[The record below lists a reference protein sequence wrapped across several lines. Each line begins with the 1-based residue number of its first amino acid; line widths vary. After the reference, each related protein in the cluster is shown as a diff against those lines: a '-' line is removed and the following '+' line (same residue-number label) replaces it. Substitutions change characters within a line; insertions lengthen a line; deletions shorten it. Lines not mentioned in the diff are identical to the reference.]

1 MKPSTRRTFLPR
13 RSLMLIACS
22 LMGWSGCALSAA
34 DQISATDPAV
44 MPVVSLPGTD
54 APGNSYTRT
63 LKELGKSYSMTLKGV
78 EATDSVNFDVR
89 ADEVVTAAQVTLQY
103 SYSPALLADL
113 SQINVLIND
122 QVAASLPLPKEEAG
136 KLQTRTVQIPP
147 QTITEFNRLSLQ
159 FIGHYTMQCED
170 PLHSSLWAR
179 IGNESQL
186 SLQVSSIR
194 QPNDLSALPLPLFDR
209 RDALPLK
216 LPFVFATR
224 PSGPELEAAGILSSW
239 FGALASYR
247 GATFPASLTSLPA
260 KGNAVVFVS
269 GSESTTLSGLPIKE
283 ATGPTLTL
291 VSNPNDAQGKLLIV
305 SGRDGADLKVAATAL
320 ALGGSAFSGQSVVI
334 DRIDS
339 LKPRQPYDAPNW
351 LPSDRPVRLGE
362 LAKPAELNVSGYN
375 PGQMTVALRLPPDL
389 FNWREPGAQLD
400 LKYRYTPQPVSTNSS
415 LLISFN
421 DTFIKSIDLPSI
433 EKLGNSDGLL
443 SMLKTDDSLA
453 RTSRMLLPLNSVAL
467 QSRLQFRFMY
477 DYIKQG
483 ECRDIIIDNMR
494 GVIDPDSTL
503 DLSQY
508 EHFMAMPNL
517 GVFKDSGFPFTRMA
531 DLSETS
537 VILPN
542 EPGPADLSAYLTLLG
557 RFGDSTGYPATGVKV
572 VRADQVAE
580 QRDRD
585 LLVLASGN
593 NQPLLEQWQS
603 LLPARGEDA
612 AQYFE
617 LSDLPLRLRNW
628 ISPDTKTNLR
638 EARSS
643 FRFSA
648 EDGSAYLTGFESP
661 LKSGRSVVFIAGT
674 RPGGLADVTN
684 ALLSSEENANELQG
698 SLVVVR
704 GKHVESLV
712 AEQDYYVGRLGPLR
726 YLQWYLSQNVMA
738 LMLFTLIGV
747 LLLACMAYLALRL
760 RAKRRLGQ

>member
-1 MKPSTRRTFLPR
+1 
-13 RSLMLIACS
+13 MLIACS
-22 LMGWSGCALSAA
+22 LAGWSGWALSAA
-34 DQISATDPAV
+34 AQISATEPAV
-44 MPVVSLPGTD
+44 MPAASLPGTD
-54 APGNSYTRT
+54 APGNSYTRS

-186 SLQVSSIR
+186 SLQVSSIQ
-194 QPNDLSALPLPLFDR
+194 QPNDLSALPRPLFDR
-209 RDALPLK
+209 RDASPLK
-216 LPFVFATR
+216 LPFVFAGR
-224 PSGPELEAAGILSSW
+224 PGGPELEAAGILSSW

-291 VSNPNDAQGKLLIV
+291 MSNPNDAQGKLLIV

-339 LKPRQPYDAPNW
+339 LKPRRPYDAPNW

-362 LAKPAELNVSGYN
+362 LAKSAELNVSGYN

-433 EKLGNSDGLL
+433 EKLGNSDSLL

-542 EPGPADLSAYLTLLG
+542 ESGPAELSAYLTLLG

-572 VRADQVAE
+572 VHADQVAE

-603 LLPARGEDA
+603 HLPAKDEDA

-628 ISPDTKTNLR
+628 VSPDTKVNLR

-643 FRFSA
+643 FRFTA
-648 EDGSAYLTGFESP
+648 DDGSAYLTGFESP
-661 LKSGRSVVFIAGT
+661 LKSGRSVVFIASA
-674 RPGGLADVTN
+674 RPNGLADVTN
-684 ALLSSEENANELQG
+684 ALLRNEENAHELQG

-712 AEQDYYVGRLGPLR
+712 AEQDYYVGSLGPLR
-726 YLQWYLSQNVMA
+726 YLQWYLSQNVIA
-738 LMLFTLIGV
+738 FMLFTLLGV
-747 LLLACMAYLALRL
+747 LLLASMAYLTLRL

>member
-1 MKPSTRRTFLPR
+1 M
-13 RSLMLIACS
+13 
-22 LMGWSGCALSAA
+22 SAA
-34 DQISATDPAV
+34 AQISATDPAL
-44 MPVVSLPGTD
+44 MPVAPLPMAD
-54 APGNSYTRT
+54 APSNSYTRT
-63 LKELGKSYSMTLKGV
+63 LKELGKNYSMNLRGV

-89 ADEVVTAAQVTLQY
+89 ADEIVTAAQVTLQY

-113 SQINVLIND
+113 SQINLLVND

-136 KLQTRTVQIPP
+136 KAQVRTLQIPP
-147 QTITEFNRLSLQ
+147 QMITEFNRLSLQ

-186 SLQVSSIR
+186 SLEVTTIK

-224 PSGPELEAAGILSSW
+224 PGSPELEAAGILSSW

-247 GATFPASLTSLPA
+247 GATFPVSLSSLPA

-269 GSESTTLSGLPIKE
+269 AGESATLSGLPIKE
-283 ATGPTLTL
+283 AMGPTLTL
-291 VSNPNDAQGKLLIV
+291 MSNPNDPLGKLLIV
-305 SGRDGADLKVAATAL
+305 SGRDGADLKIAATAL
-320 ALGGSAFSGQSVVI
+320 ALGSSAFSGQSVVI

-339 LKPRQPYDAPNW
+339 LKPRRPYDAPNW

-362 LAKPAELNVSGYN
+362 LAKSSELNVSGFN
-375 PGQMTVALRLPPDL
+375 PGQITVALRLPPDL

-400 LKYRYTPQPVSTNSS
+400 LKYRYTPQPVSTSSS
-415 LLISFN
+415 LLVSFN
-421 DTFIKSIDLPSI
+421 DTFIKSIELPST
-433 EKLGNSDGLL
+433 EKLGNSNSLL
-443 SMLKTDDSLA
+443 AMLKADDSLA
-453 RTSRMLLPLNSVAL
+453 RTSSMRLPLNSVAL

-483 ECRDIIIDNMR
+483 ECRDIIIDNVR
-494 GVIDPDSTL
+494 SVIDPDSTL

-537 VILPN
+537 VILPDD
-542 EPGPADLSAYLTLLG
+542 PGPADLGAYLTLLG
-557 RFGDSTGYPATGVKV
+557 RFGDSTGYPATGVNV
-572 VRADQVAE
+572 VHADQIAE
-580 QRDRD
+580 QFDRD
-585 LLVLASGN
+585 LLVLASGA
-593 NQPLLEQWQS
+593 NQPLQDQWQS
-603 LLPARGEDA
+603 LLPAKGEDA

-617 LSDLPLRLRNW
+617 LSDLPLRVRNW
-628 ISPDTKTNLR
+628 ISPDAKTNLR
-638 EARSS
+638 EARNS

-661 LKSGRSVVFIAGT
+661 LTSGRSVVFIAST
-674 RPGGLADVTN
+674 RPSGLSDVTD
-684 ALLSSEENANELQG
+684 ALLSREENNHELQG

-712 AEQDYYVGRLGPLR
+712 AEQDYYVGHLGPLR
-726 YLQWYLSQNVMA
+726 YLQWYLSQN
-738 LMLFTLIGV
+738 LMVLILFTLIGV
-747 LLLACMAYLALRL
+747 LLLASMAYLALRL
-760 RAKRRLGQ
+760 RAKRRLGH

>member
-1 MKPSTRRTFLPR
+1 
-13 RSLMLIACS
+13 
-22 LMGWSGCALSAA
+22 
-34 DQISATDPAV
+34 
-44 MPVVSLPGTD
+44 MPVSPLPGTD
-54 APGNSYTRT
+54 APSNSYTRT

-89 ADEVVTAAQVTLQY
+89 ADEVVTAAHVTLQY

-122 QVAASLPLPKEEAG
+122 QVAATLPLPKEEAG

-186 SLQVSSIR
+186 SLQVSSIK
-194 QPNDLSALPLPLFDR
+194 QPNDLSALPQPLFDR
-209 RDALPLK
+209 RDASPLK
-216 LPFVFATR
+216 LPFVFAAH

-320 ALGGSAFSGQSVVI
+320 ALGGAAFSGQSVVV

-375 PGQMTVALRLPPDL
+375 PGQLTVALRLPPDL
-389 FNWREPGAQLD
+389 FSWREPGAQLD

-433 EKLGNSDGLL
+433 EKLGSSDSLL
-443 SMLKTDDSLA
+443 AMLKTDDSLA

-483 ECRDIIIDNMR
+483 KCRDIIIDNVR
-494 GVIDPDSTL
+494 SVIDPDSTL

-542 EPGPADLSAYLTLLG
+542 EPGPADLSTYLTLLG

-572 VRADQVAE
+572 VHADQLAE
-580 QRDRD
+580 QSDRD

-593 NQPLLEQWQS
+593 NQPLLDQWQH

-612 AQYFE
+612 VQYFE

-661 LKSGRSVVFIAGT
+661 LKSGRSVVFIASA
-674 RPGGLADVTN
+674 RPSGLADVTN
-684 ALLSSEENANELQG
+684 ALLSSEENAHELQG

-712 AEQDYYVGRLGPLR
+712 AEQDYYVGSLGPLR

-738 LMLFTLIGV
+738 LMLFTLFGV
-747 LLLACMAYLALRL
+747 LLLASMAYLALRL
-760 RAKRRLGQ
+760 RTKRRLGQ

>member
-1 MKPSTRRTFLPR
+1 
-13 RSLMLIACS
+13 
-22 LMGWSGCALSAA
+22 MGATA
-34 DQISATDPAV
+34 QISAPDLEVT
-44 MPVVSLPGTD
+44 PVAPSPGTD
-54 APGNSYTRT
+54 ASTHRYTRT
-63 LKELGKSYSMTLKGV
+63 FKELGKNYSMILKGM
-78 EATDSVNFDVR
+78 EATDSVNFNVR
-89 ADEVVTAAQVTLQY
+89 ADEVVTLAQVTLQY
-103 SYSPALLADL
+103 SYSPSLLADL

-136 KLQTRTVQIPP
+136 QVQTRTVQIPP
-147 QTITEFNRLSLQ
+147 RIITEFNRLSLQ

-179 IGNESQL
+179 ISNESQL
-186 SLQVSSIR
+186 SFQVSSIK

-209 RDALPLK
+209 RDTFPLT
-216 LPFVFATR
+216 LPFVFASR
-224 PSGPELEAAGILSSW
+224 PDNLELEAAGILSSW

-247 GATFPASLTSLPA
+247 GATFPSSLSSLPA

-269 GSESTTLSGLPIKE
+269 DSKSAILSGLSIKE
-283 ATGPTLTL
+283 TTGPTLTL
-291 VSNPNDAQGKLLIV
+291 MSNPNDALGKLLII
-305 SGRDGADLKVAATAL
+305 SGRDSTDLKIAATAL
-320 ALGGSAFSGQSVVI
+320 ALGGSTFSGQSVSI
-334 DRIDS
+334 DRFET
-339 LKPRQPYDAPNW
+339 LKPRKPYDAPNW
-351 LPSDRPVRLGE
+351 LPADRPVRLGE

-375 PGQMTVALRLPPDL
+375 PGQLTVALRLPPDL
-389 FNWREPGAQLD
+389 STWREPGAQLD
-400 LKYRYTPQPVSTNSS
+400 LKYRYTPQPVATNSS

-421 DTFIKSIDLPSI
+421 DTFIKSIELPSI
-433 EKLGNSDGLL
+433 EKLGNGNSLL
-443 SMLKTDDSLA
+443 ALLKTDDSLA

-531 DLSETS
+531 DLAETS

-542 EPGPADLSAYLTLLG
+542 DPGPADLDAYLALLG
-557 RFGDSTGYPATGVKV
+557 HFGDSTGYPATGVKV
-572 VRADQVAE
+572 VSADQITE

-585 LLVLASGN
+585 LLVIADGD
-593 NQPLLEQWQS
+593 NQPLLERWKS
-603 LLPARGEDA
+603 LLPAMGKEGT
-612 AQYFE
+612 QYFE

-628 ISPDTKTNLR
+628 ISPDAKANLR
-638 EARSS
+638 EARNS
-643 FRFSA
+643 FMFSA

-661 LKSGRSVVFIAGT
+661 LTSGRSVVLIASM

-684 ALLSSEENANELQG
+684 ALLSGEGNAQELQG
-698 SLVVVR
+698 SLVVIR
-704 GKHVESLV
+704 GKRVESLV
-712 AEQDYYVGRLGPLR
+712 AEQDYFVGHLSPLR
-726 YLQWYLSQNVMA
+726 YLQWYLSQNVMV
-738 LMLFTLIGV
+738 LMLVTLISA
-747 LLLACMAYLALRL
+747 LLLASMAYLALRL

>member
-1 MKPSTRRTFLPR
+1 LNRSSRQTSTPR
-13 RSLMLIACS
+13 RSLMFIACT
-22 LMGWSGCALSAA
+22 LLGWSDVALSVVT
-34 DQISATDPAV
+34 QTSTTTATITPQ
-44 MPVVSLPGTD
+44 PLTD
-54 APGNSYTRT
+54 AATSRYTRT
-63 LKELGKSYSMTLKGV
+63 LKELGKNYSMSLKGV

-113 SQINVLIND
+113 SQINVLVND

-136 KLQTRTVQIPP
+136 RSQTRTVQIPP
-147 QTITEFNRLSLQ
+147 QMITEFNRLSLQ

-179 IGNESQL
+179 IDNASQL
-186 SLQVSSIR
+186 SLQVSSVP
-194 QPNDLSALPLPLFDR
+194 QPNDLSALPLPLFDP

-216 LPFVFATR
+216 LPFVFISQPGTA
-224 PSGPELEAAGILSSW
+224 ELEAAGILSSW

-247 GATFPASLTSLPA
+247 GANFPVNLTQLPPT
-260 KGNAVVFVS
+260 GNAVVFVS
-269 GSESTTLSGLPIKE
+269 SNESATLSGLKIKE
-283 ATGPTLTL
+283 VAGPRLTII
-291 VSNPNDAQGKLLIV
+291 SNPNDPQGKLLVV
-305 SGRDGADLKVAATAL
+305 SGRDGADLKIAATAL
-320 ALGGSAFSGQSVVI
+320 ALGGSAFSGQSVAI

-339 LKPRQPYDAPNW
+339 IKPRQPYDAPNW

-362 LAKPAELNVSGYN
+362 LAKAAELNVSGYN

-400 LKYRYTPQPVSTNSS
+400 LKYRYTPQPIATNSS
-415 LLISFN
+415 LLVSFN
-421 DTFIKSIDLPSI
+421 DTLIKSIELPSI
-433 EKLGNSDGLL
+433 EKLGNSDSLL
-443 SMLKTDDSLA
+443 AMLKTDDSLA

-467 QSRLQFRFMY
+467 QSRLQLRFMY

-483 ECRDIIIDNMR
+483 DCRDIIIDNMR
-494 GVIDPDSTL
+494 GAIDPDSTL
-503 DLSQY
+503 DLSHY
-508 EHFMAMPNL
+508 DHFMAMPNL

-542 EPGPADLSAYLTLLG
+542 DPGPADLSTYLTLLG
-557 RFGDSTGYPATGVKV
+557 RFGDSTGYPATGLKV
-572 VRADQVAE
+572 VHADQLAE

-603 LLPARGEDA
+603 FLPARAEGDE
-612 AQYFE
+612 QYVE
-617 LSDLPLRLRNW
+617 LSDLSLRVRNW
-628 ISPDTKTNLR
+628 FSPDTQINVRK
-638 EARSS
+638 ARNSL
-643 FRFSA
+643 RFSA
-648 EDGSAYLTGFESP
+648 EDGGAYLTGFESP
-661 LKSGRSVVFIAGT
+661 LKSGRSVVFIASA
-674 RPGGLADVTN
+674 RPSGLADVTD
-684 ALLSSEENANELQG
+684 ALLSSEANTHALQG
-698 SLVVVR
+698 SLVVIK

-726 YLQWYLSQNVMA
+726 FVQWYLSQNVLA
-738 LMLFTLIGV
+738 LTLVTLIGV
-747 LLLACMAYLALRL
+747 LLLASLAYLSLRM

>member
-1 MKPSTRRTFLPR
+1 MKSSSRPTFLPR
-13 RSLMLIACS
+13 RSLLLIACS
-22 LMGWSGCALSAA
+22 LLSWSGWALSAA
-34 DQISATDPAV
+34 AQISATDPAV
-44 MPVVSLPGTD
+44 MPVAPLPGTD
-54 APGNSYTRT
+54 APSNSYTRT
-63 LKELGKSYSMTLKGV
+63 LKELGKSYSMNLKGV

-89 ADEVVTAAQVTLQY
+89 ADEVVTAAHVTLQY

-194 QPNDLSALPLPLFDR
+194 QPNDLSALPLPLFDP

-216 LPFVFATR
+216 LPFVFASR
-224 PSGPELEAAGILSSW
+224 PDGSGLEAAGILSSW

-291 VSNPNDAQGKLLIV
+291 VSNPNDPQGKLLIV
-305 SGRDGADLKVAATAL
+305 SGRDGADLKIAATAL

-362 LAKPAELNVSGYN
+362 LAKPVELNVSGYN

-433 EKLGNSDGLL
+433 EKLGNSDSLL
-443 SMLKTDDSLA
+443 AMLKTDDSLA

-483 ECRDIIIDNMR
+483 ECRDVIIDNMR

-508 EHFMAMPNL
+508 DHFMAMPNL

-542 EPGPADLSAYLTLLG
+542 DPGAADLSAYLTLLG

-572 VRADQVAE
+572 VNADQVAA

-585 LLVLASGN
+585 LLVLSSGN

-603 LLPARGEDA
+603 LLPAKGEDA

-628 ISPDTKTNLR
+628 ISPDAKTNLR
-638 EARSS
+638 EARNS

-648 EDGSAYLTGFESP
+648 EDGGAYLTGFESP
-661 LKSGRSVVFIAGT
+661 LKSGRSVVFIASA
-674 RPGGLADVTN
+674 RPSGLADVTN
-684 ALLSSEENANELQG
+684 ALLSSEENAHELQG

-712 AEQDYYVGRLGPLR
+712 AEQDYYVGHLGPLR
-726 YLQWYLSQNVMA
+726 YLQWYLSQNVVA
-738 LMLFTLIGV
+738 LMLFTLLGV
-747 LLLACMAYLALRL
+747 LLLASMAYLALRL

>member
-1 MKPSTRRTFLPR
+1 
-13 RSLMLIACS
+13 MLIICS
-22 LMGWSGCALSAA
+22 LVGWSSWTLNAA
-34 DQISATDPAV
+34 AQINATDP
-44 MPVVSLPGTD
+44 VVTPGAPLPGTD
-54 APGNSYTRT
+54 APTNTYTRT
-63 LKELGKSYSMTLKGV
+63 FKELGKSYSMNLKGV
-78 EATDSVNFDVR
+78 EATDSVNFNVR

-103 SYSPALLADL
+103 SYSPSLLADL
-113 SQINVLIND
+113 SQINVLVND

-136 KLQTRTVQIPP
+136 QLQTRTLQIPP
-147 QTITEFNRLSLQ
+147 QIITEFNRLSLQ

-186 SLQVSSIR
+186 SLQVSSIK
-194 QPNDLSALPLPLFDR
+194 QPNDLSALPQPLFDR
-209 RDALPLK
+209 RDAFPLK
-216 LPFVFATR
+216 LPFVFASR
-224 PSGPELEAAGILSSW
+224 PDSLELEAAGILSSW
-239 FGALASYR
+239 FGALAGYR
-247 GATFPASLTSLPA
+247 GATFPTSLTSLPA
-260 KGNAVVFVS
+260 KGNAVVFVGS
-269 GSESTTLSGLPIKE
+269 GQSAILSGLSIKE

-291 VSNPNDAQGKLLIV
+291 MDNPNDAQGKLLIV
-305 SGRDGADLKVAATAL
+305 SGRDGSDLKIAATAL

-334 DRIDS
+334 DRIET
-339 LKPRQPYDAPNW
+339 LKPRKPYDAPNW

-362 LAKPAELNVSGYN
+362 LAKPEQLNVSGYN
-375 PGQMTVALRLPPDL
+375 PGPMTVALRLPPDL

-400 LKYRYTPQPVSTNSS
+400 LKYRYTPQPVATNSS

-421 DTFIKSIDLPSI
+421 DTFIKSIELPSI
-433 EKLGNSDGLL
+433 EKLGDSDSLL
-443 SMLKTDDSLA
+443 AMLKTDESLA

-483 ECRDIIIDNMR
+483 DCRDIIIDNMR

-537 VILPN
+537 VILPDD
-542 EPGPADLSAYLTLLG
+542 PGPADLSTYLTLLG
-557 RFGDSTGYPATGVKV
+557 HFGDSTGYPATGVKV
-572 VRADQVAE
+572 VSAAQVAD

-585 LLVLASGN
+585 LLVIADGD
-593 NQPLLEQWQS
+593 NQPLLDQWQS
-603 LLPARGEDA
+603 LLPAKGKEA

-638 EARSS
+638 EARNS
-643 FRFSA
+643 FMFSA

-661 LKSGRSVVFIAGT
+661 LKSGRSVVLIASM
-674 RPGGLADVTN
+674 RPNGLADVTD
-684 ALLSSEENANELQG
+684 ALLSSEENLQKLQG
-698 SLVVVR
+698 SLVVIR

-712 AEQDYYVGRLGPLR
+712 AEQDYYVGHLSPLR
-726 YLQWYLSQNVMA
+726 YLQWYLSQNVMV
-738 LMLFTLIGV
+738 LMLVTLTGV
-747 LLLACMAYLALRL
+747 LLLASLAYLALRL
-760 RAKRRLGQ
+760 QARRRLGQ

>member
-1 MKPSTRRTFLPR
+1 
-13 RSLMLIACS
+13 MLIACS
-22 LMGWSGCALSAA
+22 LVGWSGCALSAA
-34 DQISATDPAV
+34 AQISATDPAV
-44 MPVVSLPGTD
+44 MPVASLPETD

-269 GSESTTLSGLPIKE
+269 GSESTTLSGLPIKV

-433 EKLGNSDGLL
+433 EKLGNSDSLL

-726 YLQWYLSQNVMA
+726 YLQWYLSQNVIA

>member
-1 MKPSTRRTFLPR
+1 
-13 RSLMLIACS
+13 MLIACS
-22 LMGWSGCALSAA
+22 LVGWSGCALSAGA
-34 DQISATDPAV
+34 PISATDSAVTPAA
-44 MPVVSLPGTD
+44 PLPGTD
-54 APGNSYTRT
+54 APTNSYIRT
-63 LKELGKSYSMTLKGV
+63 LKELGKSYSMNLKGA
-78 EATDSVNFDVR
+78 EATDSVNFNVR

-113 SQINVLIND
+113 SQINVLVND

-147 QTITEFNRLSLQ
+147 QMITEFNRLSLQ

-186 SLQVSSIR
+186 SLQVSSIK
-194 QPNDLSALPLPLFDR
+194 QPNDLSALPQPLFDR
-209 RDALPLK
+209 RDASPLK
-216 LPFVFATR
+216 LPFVFASR
-224 PSGPELEAAGILSSW
+224 PGGAELEAAGILSSW

-269 GSESTTLSGLPIKE
+269 ASESATFNGLPIQA
-283 ATGPTLTL
+283 ATGPTVTL
-291 VSNPNDAQGKLLIV
+291 ISNPNDAQGKLLIV
-305 SGRDGADLKVAATAL
+305 SGRDGADLKIAATAL
-320 ALGGSAFSGQSVVI
+320 ALGGSVFSGQSVVI

-375 PGQMTVALRLPPDL
+375 PGQMAVALRLPPDL

-400 LKYRYTPQPVSTNSS
+400 LKYRYTPQPIATNSS

-421 DTFIKSIDLPSI
+421 DTLIKSVELPSI
-433 EKLGNSDGLL
+433 EKLGSSDSLL
-443 SMLKTDDSLA
+443 ALLKTDESLA

-467 QSRLQFRFMY
+467 QSKLQFRFMY
-477 DYIKQG
+477 EYLKQG

-503 DLSQY
+503 DLSDY
-508 EHFMAMPNL
+508 DHFMAMPNL

-537 VILPN
+537 VILPDD
-542 EPGPADLSAYLTLLG
+542 PGPDDLGAYLTLLG
-557 RFGDSTGYPATGVKV
+557 RFGESTGYPATGVKV
-572 VRADQVAE
+572 VNADQIAE

-593 NQPLLEQWQS
+593 NQPLQDQWQH
-603 LLPARGEDA
+603 LLPAKGEST

-628 ISPDTKTNLR
+628 ISPDAKANLR

-661 LKSGRSVVFIAGT
+661 LQSGRSVVFIASA
-674 RPGGLADVTN
+674 RPNGMAEVTD
-684 ALLSSEENANELQG
+684 ALLSGEENAHKLQG

-704 GKHVESLV
+704 GKHVESLA
-712 AEQDYYVGRLGPLR
+712 AEQDYYVGQLGPLR
-726 YLQWYLSQNVMA
+726 YLQWYLSQNVVV
-738 LMLFTLIGV
+738 LLLVTLFGV
-747 LLLACMAYLALRL
+747 LLLASMGYLTLRKW
-760 RAKRRLGQ
+760 ANRRLGR

>member
-1 MKPSTRRTFLPR
+1 
-13 RSLMLIACS
+13 MLIACS
-22 LMGWSGCALSAA
+22 LAGWSNWVLGATASLNVTEPTVTPIAA
-34 DQISATDPAV
+34 
-44 MPVVSLPGTD
+44 LPGAD

-63 LKELGKSYSMTLKGV
+63 LKELGKGYSMNLRGV
-78 EATDSVNFDVR
+78 EATDSVSFNVR
-89 ADEVVTAAQVTLQY
+89 ADEIVTAAQVTLQY
-103 SYSPALLADL
+103 SYSPALLSDL
-113 SQINVLIND
+113 SQINVMIND
-122 QVAASLPLPKEEAG
+122 QVAASLPVPKEDAG

-179 IGNESQL
+179 ISNDSQL
-186 SLQVSSIR
+186 ILQVSSIK

-209 RDALPLK
+209 RDASLLK
-216 LPFVFATR
+216 LPFVFAEH
-224 PSGPELEAAGILSSW
+224 PDGLELEAAGILSSW

-247 GATFPASLTSLPA
+247 GATFPATLSSLPA
-260 KGNAVVFVS
+260 KGNAVVFIN
-269 GSESTTLSGLPIKE
+269 GSDATALSGLPIK
-283 ATGPTLTL
+283 APTGPTLTL

-320 ALGGSAFSGQSVVI
+320 ALGGKAFSGQSVVI

-339 LKPRQPYDAPNW
+339 LKPRRPYDAPNW

-362 LAKPAELNVSGYN
+362 LAKPAELNVSGYD

-400 LKYRYTPQPVSTNSS
+400 LKYRYTPQPVATNSS
-415 LLISFN
+415 LLVSFN
-421 DTFIKSIDLPSI
+421 DTFIKSIDLPSV
-433 EKLGNSDGLL
+433 EKLGSSNSLMAL
-443 SMLKTDDSLA
+443 LKTDDSLA

-483 ECRDIIIDNMR
+483 DCRDIIIDNMR

-503 DLSQY
+503 DVSQY
-508 EHFMAMPNL
+508 AHFMAMPNL

-531 DLSETS
+531 DLSETA

-542 EPGPADLSAYLTLLG
+542 DPGPEELSAYLSLLG

-572 VRADQVAE
+572 VHADQVAE

-585 LLVLASGN
+585 LLVIASGN
-593 NQPLLEQWQS
+593 NQPLLEQWHT
-603 LLPARGEDA
+603 LLPAKSEDA
-612 AQYFE
+612 AQYVE

-628 ISPDTKTNLR
+628 ISPDTRTNLR

-643 FRFSA
+643 LRFSA

-661 LKSGRSVVFIAGT
+661 LKSGRSVVFIASA
-674 RPGGLADVTN
+674 RPDGLADVTD
-684 ALLSSEENANELQG
+684 ALLSSEESAHALQG

-712 AEQDYYVGRLGPLR
+712 AEQDYYVGNLGPWR

-738 LMLFTLIGV
+738 LMLLTVFGV
-747 LLLACMAYLALRL
+747 LLLASMAYLALRL
-760 RAKRRLGQ
+760 QAKRRHGE